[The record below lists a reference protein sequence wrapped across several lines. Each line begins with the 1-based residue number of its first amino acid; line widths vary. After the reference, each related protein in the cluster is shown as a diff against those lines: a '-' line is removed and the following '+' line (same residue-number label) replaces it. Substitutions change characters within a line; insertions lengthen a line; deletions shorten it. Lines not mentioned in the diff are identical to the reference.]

1 MKPTTDSVRELRQ
14 KTGAGVMD
22 CKKALEETDGDIDKA
37 VNVLRK
43 QGVVK
48 AAKKI
53 SREAR
58 EGLIAS
64 YIHPGGRIGVLVEI
78 NCETDFVAKT
88 DDFKQL
94 VKDITMHIAAC
105 EPRYIQREE
114 VPEKMAEQEK
124 EIVESE
130 FANKPAQVI
139 EKIAK
144 GRLEKFYGQTC
155 LMEQPFVKEEDI
167 TVREYVASRV
177 AKLGENV
184 KITRFMRFQLGE
196 QI

>member
-1 MKPTTDSVRELRQ
+1 MKATTDSIRELRQ

-22 CKKALEETDGDIDKA
+22 CKKALGEADGDIDKA

-43 QGVVK
+43 QGIVK
-48 AAKKI
+48 AAGKM

-105 EPRYIQREE
+105 EPRYIQRED
-114 VPEKMAEQEK
+114 VPEEMAKQEK
-124 EIVESE
+124 EIVKSE
-130 FANKPAQVI
+130 FANKPDQVI

-144 GRLEKFYGQTC
+144 GRLDKFYGQIC

-184 KITRFMRFQLGE
+184 KITRLVRFQLGE

>member
-1 MKPTTDSVRELRQ
+1 MKVRPDSIKELRER
-14 KTGAGVMD
+14 TGAGIMD
-22 CKKALEETDGDIDKA
+22 CKKILEKTDSDIDKSIKL
-37 VNVLRK
+37 LRQ
-43 QGVVK
+43 QGLIK
-48 AAKKI
+48 AAKKT

-88 DDFKQL
+88 EDFKQM

-105 EPRYIQREE
+105 EPTYIQSED
-114 VPEKMAEQEK
+114 VPAETIEQEK
-124 EIVESE
+124 EVVKSE
-130 FANKPAQVI
+130 FSGKPAQVI

-144 GRLEKFYGQTC
+144 GRLEKFYTQTC

-167 TVREYVASRV
+167 TVREHIASYA

-184 KITRFMRFQLGE
+184 KVKRFVRFQLGE
-196 QI
+196 KI

>member
-1 MKPTTDSVRELRQ
+1 MKVPPDLIKELRG
-14 KTGAGVMD
+14 KTGAGIMD
-22 CKKALEETDGDIDKA
+22 CKKVLEKADGDVDKA
-37 VNVLRK
+37 IKLLR
-43 QGVVK
+43 QHGMVK
-48 AAKKI
+48 AAKKT

-88 DDFKQL
+88 EDFKQM

-105 EPRYIQREE
+105 EPAYIQSKD
-114 VPEKMAEQEK
+114 VPSEMVEQEK
-124 EIVESE
+124 EVVKSE
-130 FANKPAQVI
+130 FSGKPEQVI

-144 GRLEKFYGQTC
+144 GRLEKFYMQTC

-167 TVREYVASRV
+167 TVHEYIASCA

-184 KITRFMRFQLGE
+184 KVKRFTRFQLGE
-196 QI
+196 ET

>member
-1 MKPTTDSVRELRQ
+1 MKATTDSIRELRQ
-14 KTGAGVMD
+14 QTGAGVMD
-22 CKKALEETDGDIDKA
+22 CKKALGEADGDIDKA

-43 QGVVK
+43 QGIVK
-48 AAKKI
+48 AAGKM

-105 EPRYIQREE
+105 EPRYIQRED
-114 VPEKMAEQEK
+114 VPEEMAKQEK
-124 EIVESE
+124 EIVKSE
-130 FANKPAQVI
+130 FTNKPDQVI

-144 GRLEKFYGQTC
+144 GRLDKFYGQIC

-184 KITRFMRFQLGE
+184 KITRLVRFQLGE

>member
-1 MKPTTDSVRELRQ
+1 MKATTDSIRELRQ
-14 KTGAGVMD
+14 QTGAGVMD
-22 CKKALEETDGDIDKA
+22 CKKALGEADGDIDKA
-37 VNVLRK
+37 VSVLRK
-43 QGVVK
+43 QGIVK
-48 AAKKI
+48 AAGKM

-105 EPRYIQREE
+105 EPRYIRRED
-114 VPEKMAEQEK
+114 VPEGMAEQEK
-124 EIVESE
+124 EIVKSE
-130 FANKPAQVI
+130 FANKPDQVI

-144 GRLEKFYGQTC
+144 GRLDKFYGQIC

-184 KITRFMRFQLGE
+184 KITRLVRFQLGE
-196 QI
+196 QV